1 MFFVIYIIYGI
12 YIFMAYM
19 IYIYIWVLYIQRMM
33 YAIVFMY
40 VNLFMYIYIY
50 SIPCSLLLSGCGGP
64 TISCIFLQEQT
75 HTLYF
80 YMTYTSNVETFS
92 PGKIWSWNLKTRSKL
107 VGQLGWNSHF
117 EMSNSGVTLVLTP
130 PIYTNL
136 RMFHV
141 SPLKVVSGLR
151 SIHQKIGQNKNHGQV
166 HIV

>member
-1 MFFVIYIIYGI
+1 MAC
-12 YIFMAYM
+12 IFLWPIWC
-19 IYIYIWVLYIQRMM
+19 IYIYMSTVYTKNDVCNCI
-33 YAIVFMY
+33 Y
-40 VNLFMYIYIY
+40 VCKSVYVYIYIY

-64 TISCIFLQEQT
+64 TISCIFLEEQT

-80 YMTYTSNVETFS
+80 YMTYTNNVETFS

-130 PIYTNL
+130 PNYTNL

-141 SPLKVVSGLR
+141 SPLKKVSGLR
-151 SIHQKIGQNKNHGQV
+151 SIHQKIGQNKNHGLV